1 MKWQVK
7 TNYNFLYHLFSLF
20 FFFFFQAAY
29 FTATFPYVMLFVL
42 LIRGVTL
49 PGAKDGIIYYLYP
62 DISRL
67 LDAQVKKAHRDPRS
81 KKLDVLQWHSCTT
94 DTHTMILFDLSR
106 CGWMLALKSSSLMP
120 LALVSSLLL
129 GVITLT
135 TTTVIS
141 KSSTNCHKD
150 HYDHLLSW
158 ASASTTSVSKYFY
171 LPYSFYCR
179 DCFYLCLLN
188 SATSIVAG
196 FAIFSVLGFM
206 TYEQGVDIS
215 EVAESGMYCFA
226 SVQLYTGHESGSFIH
241 FLWGFLVL

>member
-20 FFFFFQAAY
+20 FFFFSGSLLYSNLPLCHAICFAY
-29 FTATFPYVMLFVL
+29 TWCYPPRGKGWDHL
-42 LIRGVTL
+42 LPL
-49 PGAKDGIIYYLYP
+49 PWHFSPVRCPGKEN
-62 DISRL
+62 
-67 LDAQVKKAHRDPRS
+67 RDPRS

-215 EVAESGMYCFA
+215 EVAESGMYCLA